1 MLLKRS
7 NTETP
12 PDMPKVVK
20 LLSFFVLLLV
30 VTSFKSKTN
39 SVPGYYIIITKHNY
53 ELTLYDDRGW
63 LVKYP
68 VVFGNNDLG
77 DKMKEGDRETPEGTF
92 TIISKRIHEKWDRFM
107 MLDYPT
113 AESYA
118 KFNQRKAQGLIPK
131 NAQIGGGVG
140 IHGTW
145 PHENFAVDKY
155 QNWTEGCISLK
166 NEDVEELYNII
177 PVGTKVIVR
186 K

>member
-1 MLLKRS
+1 MRNVL
-7 NTETP
+7 
-12 PDMPKVVK
+12 K
-20 LLSFFVLLLV
+20 LLTVCVLLV
-30 VTSFKSKTN
+30 VLTSFKYKYDA
-39 SVPGYYIIITKHNY
+39 VPGYYIVITKHDY
-53 ELTLYDDRGW
+53 SLTVYDNRGW

-77 DKMKEGDRETPEGTF
+77 DKMREGDRETPEGSF
-92 TIISKRIHEKWDRFM
+92 TIVSKKLHEKWHRFL

-118 KFNQRKAQGLIPK
+118 KFNQRKAQGIIPA

-145 PHENFAVDKY
+145 PHEGWAVDRY
-155 QNWTEGCISLK
+155 QNWTEGCISMK
-166 NEDVEELYNII
+166 NEDVEELYTMITPGTRVII
-177 PVGTKVIVR
+177 K

>member
-1 MLLKRS
+1 MLLS
-7 NTETP
+7 
-12 PDMPKVVK
+12 V
-20 LLSFFVLLLV
+20 FLLLIGL
-30 VTSFKSKTN
+30 TSFRSKNNT
-39 SVPGYYIIITKHNY
+39 VPGFYIIISKHDY

-68 VVFGNNDLG
+68 VVFGNNDLK
-77 DKMKEGDRETPEGTF
+77 DKMMEGDRETPEGIF
-92 TIISKRIHEKWDRFM
+92 TITGKKPHEKWHKFM

-118 KFNQRKAQGLIPK
+118 KFNLRKAQGLIPK

-145 PHENFAVDKY
+145 PNENFAVDRY
-155 QNWTEGCISLK
+155 QNWTEGCISMK
-166 NEDVEELYNII
+166 NEDVDELFQTI
-177 PVGTKVIVR
+177 PVGTKVIIR